1 MSLLR
6 LVVASALLAAAAAI
20 GEEDPPPMDA
30 PPVDAPDEDAMLI
43 DAEVHEGGEGA
54 EVGDMGD
61 VGEHE
66 EGSIIDD
73 PYKVRQPPCMSAHA
87 RASCCD
93 AVAATHASQ
102 SEPQCGAIQCGM

>member
-1 MSLLR
+1 
-6 LVVASALLAAAAAI
+6 
-20 GEEDPPPMDA
+20 
-30 PPVDAPDEDAMLI
+30 
-43 DAEVHEGGEGA
+43 
-54 EVGDMGD
+54 MGD